1 MTNRFPNIPEPKLV
15 EVNFDTDLASLKA
28 RYQAGTGHYPG
39 INDPETF
46 HLEQIAYEKNELKA
60 LINYE
65 SKQNLLSFSENE
77 RLDNIALLT
86 ETERLPASK
95 ARTVMAF
102 NFRLHTGLVIP
113 KGYQVIAVDNQT
125 IFETLED
132 KAVSAGTLTISV
144 NVECIESGGKG
155 NGFLPGQINQVVE
168 PLTELES
175 VANTETTQGGAE
187 VEDNDAFAYRIYI
200 SPSKF
205 SVAGPYEA
213 YEYFARSSSS
223 AIKNVSVWTPAPNE
237 IEISAIL
244 QDGSLPNE
252 AIKDLIYA
260 ECSGVKRVP
269 MGDLVRVVDAED
281 VIATASF
288 HLQIFSDYASLAES
302 IQSTAKGSIEAA
314 IDAWKTQHGR
324 DIVPA
329 ALTSL
334 AQRIEGVYLAQ
345 GTVKDG
351 EGTVITDTKS
361 VTKKQRPLITLENF
375 TFEVVPEKSQQ
386 TFEEQQ

>member
-15 EVNFDTDLASLKA
+15 DVDYNADLARLKA
-28 RYQAGTGHYPG
+28 RYQKGTGHYPG

-65 SKQNLLSFSENE
+65 SKQNLLPFAEKE
-77 RLDNIALLT
+77 RLDNIGLLT

-102 NFRLHTGLVIP
+102 TFTPHTGFVIA

-125 IFETLED
+125 LFETLEETV
-132 KAVSAGTLTISV
+132 VSAGTLKIDV
-144 NVECIESGGKG
+144 NVECTKAGVQG
-155 NGFLPGQINQVVE
+155 NGFSPGQINQAAS
-168 PLTELES
+168 PLKALES
-175 VANTETTQGGAE
+175 VTNTETTLGGAE
-187 VEDNDAFAYRIYI
+187 VEDDDAFAYRIYL

-223 AIKNVSVWTPAPNE
+223 SIKNVSVWTPAPNE

-244 QDGSLPNE
+244 QDGSLPNQ
-252 AIKDLIYA
+252 AIKDLIKS
-260 ECSGVKRVP
+260 ECSGDKRVP
-269 MGDLVRVVDAED
+269 MGDLVRVVDATD
-281 VIATASF
+281 VTATASF

-302 IQSTAKGSIEAA
+302 IQSTAKANIETA
-314 IDAWKTQHGR
+314 INAWKTQHGR

-334 AQRIEGVYLAQ
+334 AQRIEGVYLAK
-345 GTVKDG
+345 GTVKDSKG
-351 EGTVITDTKS
+351 NIITDTQT
-361 VTKKQRPLITLENF
+361 VTKKQRPLITLEGF
-375 TFEVVPEKSQQ
+375 TFEVIKENSQQ
-386 TFEEQQ
+386 TFE

>member
-1 MTNRFPNIPEPKLV
+1 MTHRFPNLPEPQLV
-15 EVNFDTDLASLKA
+15 DVNYDVDLASLKT

-39 INDPETF
+39 LNDPETF

-65 SKQNLLSFSENE
+65 SKQNLLPFAQGE
-77 RLDNIALLT
+77 RLDNLGLLT

-102 NFRLHTGLVIP
+102 VFTEHAGLVIP
-113 KGYQVIAVDNQT
+113 KGYQVIALDNQT
-125 IFETLED
+125 LFETLD
-132 KAVSAGTLTISV
+132 DTVVSAGTLGVQV
-144 NVECIESGGKG
+144 NVECTEAGIQG
-155 NGFLPGQINQVVE
+155 NGFLPGQIHQAVE
-168 PLTELES
+168 PLTALES
-175 VANTETTQGGAE
+175 VRNTETTLGGAE
-187 VEDNDAFAYRIYI
+187 IEDDDAFAYRIYL

-223 AIKNVSVWTPAPNE
+223 SIKNVSVWTPAPNE

-244 QDGSLPNE
+244 QDGSLPNQ
-252 AIKDLIYA
+252 AIKDLIQS
-260 ECSGVKRVP
+260 ECSGAKCVP
-269 MGDLVRVVDAED
+269 MGDWVRVVDAEN

-302 IQSTAKGSIEAA
+302 IQSTAKANIETA
-314 IDAWKTQHGR
+314 IKTWKTQHGR

-334 AQRIEGVYLAQ
+334 AQRIEGVYLAK
-345 GTVKDG
+345 GTVKDS
-351 EGTVITDTKS
+351 EGTLITDTKS
-361 VTKKQRPLITLENF
+361 VTKKQRPLITLESF
-375 TFEVVPEKSQQ
+375 TFEVVTENSQQ
-386 TFEEQQ
+386 AFE

>member
-15 EVNFDTDLASLKA
+15 EVDYDADLASLKA
-28 RYQAGTGHYPG
+28 RYQEGTGHYPG

-65 SKQNLLSFSENE
+65 SKQNLLPFAEDE
-77 RLDNIALLT
+77 RLDNIGLLT

-102 NFRLHTGLVIP
+102 NFIEHTGLVIP
-113 KGYQVIAVDNQT
+113 QGYQVIAVDNQT
-125 IFETLED
+125 IFEALED
-132 KAVSAGTLTISV
+132 TVVSAGTLTISV
-144 NVECIESGGKG
+144 NVQCLKAGIQG
-155 NGFLPGQINQVVE
+155 NGFLPGQINQAVE
-168 PLTELES
+168 PLTALES
-175 VANTETTQGGAE
+175 VTNTETTQGGAE

-223 AIKNVSVWTPAPNE
+223 SIKNVSVWTPAPNE

-244 QDGSLPNE
+244 QDGSLPNQ
-252 AIKDLIYA
+252 AIKDLIKS
-260 ECSGVKRVP
+260 ECSGKKRVP

-281 VIATASF
+281 VTATANF

-302 IQSTAKGSIEAA
+302 IQSTAKANIETA
-314 IDAWKTQHGR
+314 INAWKTQHGR

-334 AQRIEGVYLAQ
+334 AQRIEGVYLAK
-345 GTVKDG
+345 GTVKDS

-361 VTKKQRPLITLENF
+361 VTKKQRPLITLESF
-375 TFEVVPEKSQQ
+375 TFEVVTENSQQ
-386 TFEEQQ
+386 TFE

>member
-1 MTNRFPNIPEPKLV
+1 MTNRFPNIPEPQLV
-15 EVNFDTDLASLKA
+15 EVNYDADLVSLKQ
-28 RYQAGTGHYPG
+28 RYQIGTGHYPG
-39 INDPETF
+39 LNDPETF

-65 SKQNLLSFSENE
+65 SKQNLLSFADKE
-77 RLDNIALLT
+77 RLDNIGLLT

-102 NFRLHTGLVIP
+102 TFTPHTGFVIA

-125 IFETLED
+125 VFETLEEVV
-132 KAVSAGTLTISV
+132 VSAGTQSINA
-144 NVECIESGGKG
+144 NVESIDAGLQG
-155 NGFLPGQINQVVE
+155 NGFLAGQINQAVT
-168 PLTELES
+168 PLDALES
-175 VANTETTQGGAE
+175 VTNTETTQGGSE
-187 VEDNDAFAYRIYI
+187 IEDDDDFAYRIYI

-223 AIKNVSVWTPAPNE
+223 SIKNVSVWTPSPNE

-244 QDGSLPNE
+244 QDGSLPNQ
-252 AIKDLIYA
+252 AIKDLIKS
-260 ECSGVKRVP
+260 ECSGDKRVP
-269 MGDLVRVVDAED
+269 MGDLVRVVDATD
-281 VIATASF
+281 VTATASF

-302 IQSTAKGSIEAA
+302 IQMTAKTNIESVVNT
-314 IDAWKTQHGR
+314 WKTQHGR

-334 AQRIEGVYLAQ
+334 AQRIEGVYLAKGALTDSNGQ
-345 GTVKDG
+345 
-351 EGTVITDTKS
+351 VIADTKP
-361 VTKKQRPLITLENF
+361 VTQKQRPLITLTAV
-375 TFEVVPEKSQQ
+375 TFEVITESSQQ
-386 TFEEQQ
+386 TFE